1 MATYTVRG
9 TSHNI
14 VYALKM
20 KDGKSKQHWESYTTE
35 LEALQRKIVIDNLQ
49 KNKQFEELKK
59 VALEYRRKRAIE
71 KANREAVAVNIGT
84 TDASDEKPFAEDNT
98 NKTYYDFQGKW
109 LPIHARKK
117 RFSPNSYD
125 SYVGCL
131 KNHILPYFGH
141 RVMSTITA
149 EEIDEFV
156 DFLSKK
162 PCKGNKSFRKN
173 PGDIPTLASGTVK
186 KCYTVLTA
194 GFPLAKKWGYITNIP
209 ATTPP
214 IEKTKKRRAWQ
225 PNRIYEFLEE
235 IESDKMLHLAVHIA
249 FVCSLRAGET
259 VGIAI
264 DSIDFH
270 DRSMWITQEV
280 QRVSD
285 KSLSELPSNEILR
298 VFPKMIPTAK
308 SSIILKGPKTEGS
321 TRKNYLTTPL
331 LIEIKERIAQIE
343 SNKEFFGE
351 EYRDYGLLICQP
363 DGRPVDPKSLD
374 GPFKKWQNALG
385 IKPEDQIEFQGLRK
399 SGQMHKVR
407 LSKNNYQLVAENS
420 GQSPEVLMSNYN
432 DVLESEKRTLSM
444 MVETSFYPREMPEG
458 DHVATTVMKQIQ
470 GNPELSAQILQ
481 MLLSNAVSAQQ
492 SV

>member
-14 VYALKM
+14 VYPYKS
-20 KDGKSKQHWESYTTE
+20 KSGKSKQQWESYTTE
-35 LEALQRKIVIDNLQ
+35 LEALQRKVVIDNLQ
-49 KNKQFEELKK
+49 KNKQFEELNN
-59 VALEYRRKRAIE
+59 AASEYRRKRAIE
-71 KANREAVAVNIGT
+71 KANREAAANIGT
-84 TDASDEKPFAEDNT
+84 ADAPDAKISMEDNT
-98 NKTYYDFQGKW
+98 NRTYYDFQEKW

-125 SYVGCL
+125 SYICCL
-131 KNHILPYFGH
+131 KNHILPYFGC

-162 PCKGNKSFRKN
+162 PCKGNKSYRKN
-173 PGDIPTLASGTVK
+173 PGDIPTLASGSVK

-194 GFPLAKKWGYITNIP
+194 GFPLAKKWGYITEIP

-214 IEKTKKRRAWQ
+214 AEKTKKRKAWQ
-225 PNRIYEFLEE
+225 PIQVYEFLEG
-235 IESDKMLHLAVHIA
+235 IESDQMLHLAVHIA

-264 DSIDFH
+264 NTIDFH

-285 KSLSELPSNEILR
+285 KSLSELPGNEILR

-308 SSIILKGPKTEGS
+308 SSLILKGPKTEGS

-331 LIEIKERIAQIE
+331 LMEIKERIAQIE
-343 SNKEFFGE
+343 SNKAFFGK
-351 EYRDYGLLICQP
+351 EYRNYGLLICQP

-374 GPFKKWQNALG
+374 GPLKKWQSALG
-385 IKPEDQIEFQGLRK
+385 IKSEDQIEFQGLRK

-432 DVLESEKRTLSM
+432 EVLESEKRTLSM
-444 MVETSFYPREMPEG
+444 MVETSFYPREMPESNNEI
-458 DHVATTVMKQIQ
+458 AAVMKQIQ
-470 GNPELSAQILQ
+470 GSPELSAQILQ

-492 SV
+492 SI